1 VQSRDIKEYIFFL
14 NIVMKCIFF
23 FVTTLQFFSEKH
35 KILSPFQMSDTA
47 ADTAAVIPA
56 STILPAKS
64 EDKLEIE
71 KEEQEEAA
79 KSDQEAAA
87 KADQESAAENKD
99 TEPAATENDE
109 TAAAAG
115 DEEAETAE
123 KKDEEAGGGEG
134 EDTEKKAEKKKFSL
148 PKVKPP
154 KVLTELRAKSKE
166 RKKVIIRISPLF
178 YNCYFF
184 LLSVLTLSRVFLS
197 EFILFTLSFK
207 AYLCI
212 LSFLTLFSEPFVR
225 QLS

>member
-1 VQSRDIKEYIFFL
+1 
-14 NIVMKCIFF
+14 
-23 FVTTLQFFSEKH
+23 
-35 KILSPFQMSDTA
+35 MSDTA

-87 KADQESAAENKD
+87 ENKD
-99 TEPAATENDE
+99 TEPAAAENDE
-109 TAAAAG
+109 TAAAVAG

-123 KKDEEAGGGEG
+123 KKEEEAGGGEG

-207 AYLCI
+207 AYPCI
-212 LSFLTLFSEPFVR
+212 FSLLTLFSELFLR
-225 QLS
+225 QLSQPFCYSTKQACLYESLILISFRNYAFKLFILGHLFATLLFKIVFLF

>member
-1 VQSRDIKEYIFFL
+1 
-14 NIVMKCIFF
+14 
-23 FVTTLQFFSEKH
+23 
-35 KILSPFQMSDTA
+35 MSDTA

-56 STILPAKS
+56 TTILPAKS

-87 KADQESAAENKD
+87 KADQEAAAENKD
-99 TEPAATENDE
+99 TEPAAAENDE
-109 TAAAAG
+109 TTAAAG
-115 DEEAETAE
+115 DEEAEAAE
-123 KKDEEAGGGEG
+123 KKEEEAGGGEG

-166 RKKVIIRISPLF
+166 RKKVIIRNFFPF
-178 YNCYFF
+178 YNCSFFCCLFSRNLENFF
-184 LLSVLTLSRVFLS
+184 LNTF
-197 EFILFTLSFK
+197 FK
-207 AYLCI
+207 AFLCI

-225 QLS
+225 QLSQPSCGL

>member
-1 VQSRDIKEYIFFL
+1 MR
-14 NIVMKCIFF
+14 NIYFCHED
-23 FVTTLQFFSEKH
+23 TFFSSRKH
-35 KILSPFQMSDTA
+35 NILSPFQMSDTA

-87 KADQESAAENKD
+87 KADQEAAAKADQEAAAEYKD

-109 TAAAAG
+109 TSATAAG
-115 DEEAETAE
+115 DEAAETAE
-123 KKDEEAGGGEG
+123 KKEDEAGIGEG

-166 RKKVIIRISPLF
+166 RKKVNQS
-178 YNCYFF
+178 YF
-184 LLSVLTLSRVFLS
+184 LMSVSLY
-197 EFILFTLSFK
+197 I
-207 AYLCI
+207 
-212 LSFLTLFSEPFVR
+212 
-225 QLS
+225 

>member
-14 NIVMKCIFF
+14 NIVMKCIYF
-23 FVTTLQFFSEKH
+23 FVTRLQFFSEKH

-47 ADTAAVIPA
+47 ADTAAVLPA
-56 STILPAKS
+56 TTILPAKS

-87 KADQESAAENKD
+87 KADQEAAAENKD

-109 TAAAAG
+109 TAAAAAG
-115 DEEAETAE
+115 DEAAETAE
-123 KKDEEAGGGEG
+123 KKEDEAGGVEG

-166 RKKVIIRISPLF
+166 RKKVSQS
-178 YNCYFF
+178 YFF
-184 LLSVLTLSRVFLS
+184 CCLCRFISRDILS
-197 EFILFTLSFK
+197 EYLF
-207 AYLCI
+207 
-212 LSFLTLFSEPFVR
+212 
-225 QLS
+225 